1 MVRTTAAIICL
12 CLATLNDGERADA
25 LERVCVA
32 PNGRGF
38 VLEKSDTA
46 FTPWGVN
53 YDRDEQGRLIEDYW
67 DAEWAAVAGDFAEM
81 RDLGANVVRVHLQ
94 FGKFMAAAD
103 RPNEAALGKLRQL
116 LQLAE
121 STGLYLDVTG
131 LGCYHKRDVPPW
143 YDTLSEP
150 DRWAAQA
157 AFWEAVAKT
166 CAASDAVFCYDL
178 MNEPVVPG
186 AGGKRTDWLG
196 PPLGDKHFVQVISLE
211 LGTRRRPDVAKA
223 WIEKLTAAVR
233 KHDKRH
239 MVTVGLV
246 DWSLAKPGLTSG
258 FVPIEVCG
266 PLDFVA
272 VHLYP
277 KSGKV
282 DQALETLRGFDV
294 GKPIVVEEMFPLG
307 CSSEELLEFV
317 DKSSPP
323 AAGWLSF
330 YWGKRPEEYDGKTMA
345 GAITGA
351 WLKKFAA
358 KGEALQK

>member
-1 MVRTTAAIICL
+1 MMSAIVCV
-12 CLATLNDGERADA
+12 CAATLTPGGALIA
-25 LERVCVA
+25 LERVQVA
-32 PNGRGF
+32 PDGHSF
-38 VLEKSDTA
+38 VLHPSGTA

-53 YDRDEQGRLIEDYW
+53 YDRDEQGRLLEDYW
-67 DAEWAAVAGDFAEM
+67 HAKWETVAADFREI
-81 RDLGANVVRVHLQ
+81 RELKANVVRVHLQ
-94 FGKFMAAAD
+94 FGKFMEAAD
-103 RPNEAALGKLRQL
+103 RPDAAALAKLGEL
-116 LQLAE
+116 LKLAE

-143 YDTLSEP
+143 YDALSES
-150 DRWAAQA
+150 DRWEAQA

-196 PPLGDKHFVQVISLE
+196 PALGDKHFVQVISLE
-211 LGTRRRPDVAKA
+211 LGKRRRPDVARA

-258 FVPIEVCG
+258 FVPSEVCG

-282 DQALETLRGFDV
+282 DEALETLRGFDV

-317 DKSSPP
+317 DKSRPP
-323 AAGWLSF
+323 AAGWISF
-330 YWGKRPEEYDGKTMA
+330 YWGKRPEEYDETTMA